1 MTVKLAEQQ
10 DVTGDNVDTSSQV
23 LLRHKNLVQ
32 SGEGFLSSSDNHH
45 LTNQSFQTLPPGSSP
60 HVTGHFPH
68 PSE

>member
-32 SGEGFLSSSDNHH
+32 SGEGFLSSSD
-45 LTNQSFQTLPPGSSP
+45 QT
-60 HVTGHFPH
+60 
-68 PSE
+68 PSY